1 MDPEQLSQINQL
13 PSEKLKLVISHP
25 RCIATLLEC
34 PHCSYIQQVTSGG
47 IFLKKSRYS
56 GSTIRIYS
64 LSEDLST
71 LCWRDLVGKK
81 SDCTYSVAIKS
92 FEKVLFHDSLTG
104 PSAKLGFSAADHG
117 DAGEGEELK
126 EDDEAVILLVGRK
139 GSKSLHLKCVGGL
152 SEEANVTLCQEWGRI
167 LRFAVARFN
176 GTGMR

>member
-1 MDPEQLSQINQL
+1 M
-13 PSEKLKLVISHP
+13 
-25 RCIATLLEC
+25 
-34 PHCSYIQQVTSGG
+34 TSGG

-64 LSEDLST
+64 LSDDLST

-92 FEKVLFHDSLTG
+92 FEKVLFHDSAAG
-104 PSAKLGFSAADHG
+104 PSVKLGLSGAEQHG

-126 EDDEAVILLVGRK
+126 EDDLTVLLLVGRK
-139 GSKSLHLKCVGGL
+139 GSKSLHLKCVGAL

-167 LRFAVARFN
+167 LRFAVARLN